1 MKSPP
6 APPPTDVPTIFA
18 LSSAPGRAG
27 VAVTRVSGPHA
38 EAALCALTGRT
49 TPPAPRRAVR
59 ARFRDPATGEVLD
72 DGLVLFFPGPDSFT
86 GEDVAEFQGHG
97 GRATTRAL
105 LDALAGVPGLE
116 PAEPGAFTRRAFDA
130 GKLDLTAVEGLADL
144 IDAETAAQRRQ
155 ALRQM
160 GGALARLT
168 EGWRDRLVR
177 ALAHLEATIDFS
189 DEDLPEAL
197 LPALQADVAALVAEI
212 TAHLAA
218 PPRGER
224 LRDGVHVAILGPPNA
239 GKSSL
244 VNALARRE
252 AAIVSAIAGT
262 TRDVVEVHLDLD
274 GFPVVLADT
283 AGLRESADVIE
294 QEGVRRAHA
303 RAAAADVRL
312 VLLDGGAG
320 DPLDPAVAALTAD
333 PEALVVLNKTDL
345 RPDGAQHALALP
357 DGRAPLGLSLTTG
370 AGFEALLAAVTD
382 RVRALAEAGA
392 GAPPPLTRAR
402 HRHALA
408 ETRDAL
414 TRALDAPLPELVA
427 EDLRLAVRALGRIT
441 GRVDVEDLLDVIF
454 RDFCIGK

>member
-1 MKSPP
+1 MIATNDAPDP
-6 APPPTDVPTIFA
+6 AETIFA
-18 LSSAPGRAG
+18 LSTAPGRAG
-27 VAVTRVSGPHA
+27 VAVVRVSGPRA
-38 EAALCALTGRT
+38 GAALCALTGRAK
-49 TPPAPRRAVR
+49 PPPPRRAVW
-59 ARFRDPATGEVLD
+59 ARFRDPASGEALD
-72 DGLVLFFPGPDSFT
+72 DGLALFFPAPHSFT
-86 GEDVAEFQGHG
+86 GEDVAELHGHG
-97 GRATTRAL
+97 SRATVRAL
-105 LDALAGVPGLE
+105 LDALAALPGLT

-130 GKLDLTAVEGLADL
+130 GRLDLTAVEGLADL

-160 GGALARLT
+160 DGALARRT

-197 LPALQADVAALVAEI
+197 LPDLLADVAALSAEI
-212 TAHLAA
+212 AADLAA
-218 PPRGER
+218 SPRGER
-224 LRDGVHVAILGPPNA
+224 LRDGVHVAVLGPPNA

-283 AGLRESADVIE
+283 AGLRDAGDVIE
-294 QEGVRRAHA
+294 QEGVRRARA
-303 RAAAADVRL
+303 RAEAADLRL
-312 VLLDGGAG
+312 VLLDGGAA
-320 DPLDPAVAALTAD
+320 DPLDPAVAPLAAD
-333 PEALVVLNKTDL
+333 PDALVVLNKTDL
-345 RPDGAQHALALP
+345 RAPSALP
-357 DGRAPLGLSLTTG
+357 ALGTGGRRPLGLSLETG
-370 AGFEALLAAVTD
+370 AGFAALLAALTD

-392 GAPPPLTRAR
+392 GSPPPLTRAR

-408 ETRDAL
+408 DTVASLD
-414 TRALDAPLPELVA
+414 RARAAPLPELVA
-427 EDLRLAVRALGRIT
+427 EDLRLAARALGRVT

>member
-1 MKSPP
+1 MTTPP
-6 APPPTDVPTIFA
+6 DPTAHAPTLFA
-18 LSSAPGRAG
+18 LSTAPGRAG
-27 VAVTRVSGPHA
+27 VAVIRISGPNA
-38 EAALCALTGRT
+38 GAALCALTGRAA
-49 TPPAPRRAVR
+49 PPPPRRAVHV
-59 ARFRDPATGEVLD
+59 RFRDPSAGEPLD
-72 DGLVLFFPGPDSFT
+72 DGLALFFPGPHSFT
-86 GEDVAEFQGHG
+86 GEDVAELHGHG
-97 GRATTRAL
+97 GRATVRAL
-105 LDALAGVPGLE
+105 LDALAALPGLE

-144 IDAETAAQRRQ
+144 IDAETAAQRKQ

-160 GGALARLT
+160 DGALGRLT
-168 EGWRDRLVR
+168 DGWRDRLVR

-197 LPALQADVAALVAEI
+197 LPGLLTDVTALADEI
-212 TAHLAA
+212 AAHLSA

-224 LRDGVHVAILGPPNA
+224 LRDGVHVAVLGPPNA

-244 VNALARRE
+244 VNALAKRE

-303 RAAAADVRL
+303 RAEAADIRLLLLDGAAAD
-312 VLLDGGAG
+312 
-320 DPLDPAVAALTAD
+320 PMDPAVAGLAAD
-333 PEALVVLNKTDL
+333 PGVLVALNKTDL
-345 RPDGAQHALALP
+345 RGDAPPPTLP
-357 DGRAPLGLSLTTG
+357 DGRVPLGLSLASG
-370 AGFEALLAAVTD
+370 AGFEALLAALTA

-408 ETRDAL
+408 QTHDAL
-414 TRALDAPLPELVA
+414 VRALGAPLPELVA
-427 EDLRLAVRALGRIT
+427 EDLRLAARALGRLT